1 MHTYYTPLSHWEAK
15 TLLLKCGLWKIF
27 GAYLSLHSL
36 RNTDDHLHVIN
47 INDSY
52 SYGVR
57 VWKIKVSWNLLWG
70 NWMTT
75 MDDVTTGDF

>member
-1 MHTYYTPLSHWEAK
+1 M
-15 TLLLKCGLWKIF
+15 IF

-36 RNTDDHLHVIN
+36 RNTDDHLHVIY

-57 VWKIKVSWNLLWG
+57 VWKIKVSWNLIWG